1 MKKLITLFLC
11 LVTLLIATFPV
22 YASDV
27 TTYSNNIY
35 ATDTAFSISST
46 TF

>member
-1 MKKLITLFLC
+1 MKKLIAMFLC
-11 LVTLLIATFPV
+11 LVTLLISTFPV

-35 ATDTAFSISST
+35 TTDTAFSISST